1 MFRIQDLKA
10 GYDGIEIL
18 HKLDLNV
25 GVGEIVVLI
34 GPNGAG
40 KSTVL
45 KSIFSLADIY
55 SGKIIYSAQD
65 GSASGGKDL
74 DITSLK
80 THELISLGI
89 SYVPQ
94 GRQIFSN
101 MTVLENLQMGAFT
114 IKDQDIVKRS
124 IENIFQKFT
133 ILKEK
138 QNALASNLSGGQQQL
153 LSIARALIQNPQIL
167 LLDEPSL
174 GLDPKTMKEIFEKIV
189 EIKNEGISILMVEQN
204 AKQAV
209 EIADKTYVLENGKI
223 ALEGN
228 KNILKNKRIRD
239 IYFGGD
245 VALQFS

>member
-1 MFRIQDLKA
+1 MFRIHDLKC
-10 GYDGIEIL
+10 GYNGVEVL
-18 HKLDLNV
+18 HELDLSV
-25 GVGEIVVLI
+25 GIGEIVALI

-45 KSIFSLADIY
+45 KSIFSLTDIY
-55 SGKIIYSAQD
+55 SGEIIY
-65 GSASGGKDL
+65 KDI
-74 DITSLK
+74 DITDLK
-80 THELISLGI
+80 TYELISLGI

-94 GRQIFSN
+94 GRQVFLN

-174 GLDPKTMKEIFEKIV
+174 GLDPKTTKEIFEKIG
-189 EIKNEGISILMVEQN
+189 EIKNEGISILIVEQN
-204 AKQAV
+204 AKQVIA
-209 EIADKTYVLENGKI
+209 IADKTYVLENGKI
-223 ALEGN
+223 VLEGG
-228 KNILKNKRIRD
+228 KEILKNEKIRD

-245 VALQFS
+245 VALQIG